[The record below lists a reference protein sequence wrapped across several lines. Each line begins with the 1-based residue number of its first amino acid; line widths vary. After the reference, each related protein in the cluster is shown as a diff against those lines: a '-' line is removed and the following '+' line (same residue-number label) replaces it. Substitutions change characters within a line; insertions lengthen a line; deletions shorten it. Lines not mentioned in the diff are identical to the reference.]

1 MKKETKYQF
10 EEHHYQAIGKMIQ
23 MYSKKHKPHKGPGRS
38 PELKMKWLNR
48 MLKKQFYTENERKYL
63 MMMRNELMDRPKS
76 YGFDHKNQ
84 RFHFDNGN
92 I

>member
-1 MKKETKYQF
+1 MKKEKKYQF
-10 EEHHYQAIGKMIQ
+10 KEEHYEAIGKMIQ

-38 PELKMKWLNR
+38 PELKMKWLSR

-63 MMMRNELMDRPKS
+63 MMMRNDLMGRPYS
-76 YGFDHKNQ
+76 QGFDHKNQ
-84 RFHFDNGN
+84 RFYLS